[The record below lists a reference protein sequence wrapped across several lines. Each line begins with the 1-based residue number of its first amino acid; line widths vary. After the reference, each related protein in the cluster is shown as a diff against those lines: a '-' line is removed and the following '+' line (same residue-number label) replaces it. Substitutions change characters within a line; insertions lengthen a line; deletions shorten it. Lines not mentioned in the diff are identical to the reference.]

1 MKSERRHELQH
12 NDLAEWILKAYERT
26 VPYKN
31 AIFGASLLLLVFLI
45 ALVVWHN
52 HSLSEAGE
60 AWSKLGVPIFE
71 PVFWND
77 PTISVMDQTA
87 KSYQGEPA
95 AQWAEVFA
103 ADTALMAGTNK
114 ILTNKKIG
122 IEFLSDAQKRYTEAL
137 KTLTIPGAR
146 EQALFGKA
154 RAVESLIQNADDLK
168 AAKEAYEELTKS
180 FPDGMFK
187 AAAERRIEQL
197 QKKDTLKF
205 YEALAQYNPK
215 PKVESPHSTLDSHTP
230 LPDNPTEEMVP
241 KTPVRGE
248 GAQSGPSPAIP
259 APSLTPTE
267 PVKDAPK
274 TDLPKTEPAKSQP
287 PKPDAPKPDAP
298 KTDSPKTD
306 APKTVAPKTDAPKA
320 DTPKAD
326 TPKPDGPKT
335 DAPKA
340 DTPKPDAAKKDK

>member
-1 MKSERRHELQH
+1 MDPQGLRAHRAVQER
-12 NDLAEWILKAYERT
+12 DL
-26 VPYKN
+26 
-31 AIFGASLLLLVFLI
+31 GASLLLLVFFI
-45 ALVVWHN
+45 ALAVWHN
-52 HSLSEAGE
+52 HSVSEAGE
-60 AWSKLGVPIFE
+60 AWSKLGVPVFE

-77 PTISVMDQTA
+77 PTISFMDQTA
-87 KSYQGEPA
+87 KTYQGEPA

-122 IEFLSDAQKRYTEAL
+122 IEFLGDAQKRYTEAL

-168 AAKEAYEELTKS
+168 AAKDAYEELAKS

-187 AAAERRIEQL
+187 AIAERRIEQL
-197 QKKDTLKF
+197 QKKDTLTF

-215 PKVESPHSTLDSHTP
+215 PPVESPRSKLDSLTP

-248 GAQSGPSPAIP
+248 GAQSGPGSAIP

-267 PVKDAPK
+267 PVKDSPK
-274 TDLPKTEPAKSQP
+274 TDLPKTDPAKSQT
-287 PKPDAPKPDAP
+287 PKPDAPK
-298 KTDSPKTD
+298 SE
-306 APKTVAPKTDAPKA
+306 APKTDAPKA
-320 DTPKAD
+320 GTLTITATSSLNKSEA
-326 TPKPDGPKT
+326 PKT
-335 DAPKA
+335 EAPKTEA
-340 DTPKPDAAKKDK
+340 PKTEAPKTEAPKTDTPKPDAPKKDK